1 LARGPEFLHNLQH
14 QGKGGF
20 GVDRATSIYPAIF
33 NATIEWVIRHV
44 FHTHGIEVNID
55 GYGSIGGAFEAR
67 VHVAAAIFNLV
78 NHNVGPESLSV
89 VS

>member
-1 LARGPEFLHNLQH
+1 
-14 QGKGGF
+14 
-20 GVDRATSIYPAIF
+20 
-33 NATIEWVIRHV
+33 V